1 MADTKITK
9 INSIKKLVER
19 LRDDLNTADFVLLFA
34 FNGVGK
40 TRASVAFKNKGKEPD
55 TTTKDT
61 LYYNAFT
68 EDLFSWEND
77 LENDNDRYL
86 KINEKS
92 SFFDS
97 LRELALEEKIFNF
110 LENYANI
117 DFKIDYDN
125 WRITFSK
132 AIKNPEFNNLNPNNT
147 ELEFIEKDN
156 IKISRGEEN
165 IFIWSVFLAICQL
178 VIDEDP
184 VYSWVKYMY
193 IDDPISSLD
202 DNNCIAIASD
212 LAKLIKQGAGNIKT
226 VISTHHSLFYNV
238 MFNEL
243 RKEKTRN
250 YFLDNT
256 GFENYTLR
264 KTEDTPFFHHVATL
278 SELKE
283 IVENDN
289 LKTYH
294 FNALRSVLEKTATFF
309 NVGNFREFIKD
320 LDGNLPFERAL
331 HLLSHGN
338 YSVFNPVD
346 MQQDNKIL
354 FKQILDSFLN
364 KYDEFGLVKI
374 ESD

>member
-9 INSIKKLVER
+9 INSIKKLVDR
-19 LRDDLNTADFVLLFA
+19 LRDDLNTSDFVLLFA

-40 TRASVAFKNKGKEPD
+40 TRASVAFKNKGKISD

-77 LENDNDRYL
+77 LENDNERYL
-86 KINEKS
+86 KINENS
-92 SFFDS
+92 SFFDG
-97 LRELALEEKIFNF
+97 LKELALDDKIFSF

-117 DFKIDYDN
+117 DFRIDYET
-125 WRITFSK
+125 WRIVFSK
-132 AIKNPEFNNLNPNNT
+132 VIKNPEFNDKNPTNT
-147 ELEFIEKDN
+147 EPEFVEKDS

-184 VYSWVKYMY
+184 AYSWVKYIY

-202 DNNCIAIASD
+202 DNNCIAIAAD

-256 GFENYTLR
+256 GYDNYTLR